1 VLDRWPC
8 AGLAVAVIAGRGLA
22 WFHGHGLADV
32 AARTPVSE
40 ETVCRIG
47 SITKTFTAVAGDAAV
62 GARSGGPRRT
72 GERLPSQLSAGSDE
86 VGVAA
91 ADCATPPDAYS
102 GVGYSRRLSDL
113 LQPGVGSGVRAG
125 RSRAPAPA
133 DYYRRGCLWR
143 SSRGRR
149 PSATT
154 WCSRTNQPIR
164 PAGNPVRNHIS
175 QSGRGLSRRRRRS
188 RATARSNSASVS
200 RGMKS
205 LDADVVT

>member
-1 VLDRWPC
+1 MRRTGRRGDRWPWPRVVPRTRSC
-8 AGLAVAVIAGRGLA
+8 RCRGEDAGQPGDGLS
-22 WFHGHGLADV
+22 D
-32 AARTPVSE
+32 
-40 ETVCRIG
+40 RIDHEDLHRRRR
-47 SITKTFTAVAGDAAV
+47 DAAV

-125 RSRAPAPA
+125 RSGAPAPA